1 MTVYRRRIPGLNSEQ
16 VIHAMGIDD
25 AYRVER
31 VLAHGRSG
39 VTELVTIEG
48 AGPFVRKKI
57 DKAGVDRVVWA
68 TLAEADCAR
77 LPQVVATYEM
87 PDCFVAVY
95 DYIPG
100 ESLADAL
107 GRCGSFEIRDAVG
120 IARDVCE
127 ATIAMHGLGVMHLDI
142 TPGNIVVAADGAH
155 LIDFGNAHMI
165 DSVAIQRGSGER
177 PLGTWGFAAP
187 EQFFSKADARSDIYA
202 IGRLLSVMLTGALPQ
217 EGSAEAYEQEL
228 PCNESLPAALMAL
241 LERAIAFEPSARY
254 QTVGELLDDLEAF
267 GRANDEKGGPGPRG
281 LVNAS
286 VLSAGRDAALFGA
299 SVSAVD
305 ASQSMNTSEVS
316 ASVAAESTMVEV
328 KSRRRR
334 SMTFVVGVASMTF
347 VVVVAM
353 TIIAIRVFSGT
364 ADSSGHDW
372 SSSSGHGANVGS
384 GISDANGESGLGAS
398 DIGLIPDAPGGSSA
412 DLFRAQNG
420 LEIVESGWSASD
432 SGHVNYALTFSNT
445 SSDLTIEFP
454 EILITGRDE
463 DGNTVFADS
472 QMFNVIFPGESLTF
486 GGIAGNGTKP
496 ATVEFSFGAL
506 QENFVQKESG
516 HASIFEVR
524 GVKEG
529 RSAHGVT
536 SFTGEVM
543 LAERGD
549 EPLPIGQV
557 RLSLVLRDAEGE
569 IVFGDMEFVTCPAEG
584 KDVPF
589 ELAPYGCPEYASA
602 EVVAMAW

>member
-267 GRANDEKGGPGPRG
+267 GRGDGEKGRPGPHG
-281 LVNAS
+281 PASAS
-286 VLSAGRDAALFGA
+286 VLSACRDVASFEA
-299 SVSAVD
+299 SVSTAD
-305 ASQSMNTSEVS
+305 ISPSVS
-316 ASVAAESTMVEV
+316 APEPLASDAAELTKEESTL
-328 KSRRRR
+328 RRRR
-334 SMTFVVGVASMTF
+334 SMTFAVGVASMTF
-347 VVVVAM
+347 VVVVAVM
-353 TIIAIRVFSGT
+353 IITIRMFSDA
-364 ADSSGHDW
+364 ADSSDQGRPL
-372 SSSSGHGANVGS
+372 SSDHVANVGS
-384 GISDANGESGLGAS
+384 SFSDANGELDLDTSDTGLAADVTG
-398 DIGLIPDAPGGSSA
+398 DSSA
-412 DLFRAQNG
+412 DLSRAQGG
-420 LEIVESGWSASD
+420 LEVVESGWSASD
-432 SGHVNYALTFSNT
+432 GGYVNYALTFSNA

-463 DGNTVFADS
+463 DGNIVFADS
-472 QMFNVIFPGESLTF
+472 QMLNVIFPGESLTC
-486 GGIAGNGTKP
+486 GGIAGNGAKP

-506 QENFVQKESG
+506 QEHFVHREDG

-524 GVKEG
+524 GLKEG
-529 RSAHGVT
+529 RSAHGAT
-536 SFTGEVM
+536 SFTGEVT

-557 RLSLVLRDAEGE
+557 RLTLVLRDAKGE
-569 IVFGDMEFVTCPAEG
+569 IVFGDMGFVTCPAEG
-584 KDVPF
+584 KTVPF
-589 ELAPYGCPEYASA
+589 ELTPYGCPEYASA
-602 EVVAMAW
+602 EVVAIAW